1 MILFSLTKSW
11 KSCKKISRIILQL
24 QSTIN
29 SLRQKE
35 YLLTFNNQR
44 QKSQQHT
51 LHFLTDDKLHMN
63 KLTLKLLRKEKVYL
77 WPSYT
82 CIQIHIVLEVFCVN
96 NNDYIFNN
104 LINKSVILLH
114 IFQHEYWNFNY
125 NWVLYKFIEKTIRKI
140 WRTLFDI
147 GKFSCFSIDI
157 LHFEFNF
164 NNTALTES

>member
-1 MILFSLTKSW
+1 M
-11 KSCKKISRIILQL
+11 
-24 QSTIN
+24 
-29 SLRQKE
+29 
-35 YLLTFNNQR
+35 LTFNNQR

-82 CIQIHIVLEVFCVN
+82 CIQIYIVLEVFCVN

-147 GKFSCFSIDI
+147 GKFRVAFQLTYCILNSILII
-157 LHFEFNF
+157 LHWLRVKKYTVKTTVFCCIK
-164 NNTALTES
+164 LL